1 MVELE
6 NKIIGFRG
14 IDFLDLYKSGE
25 IVYVES
31 EYNEEVNE
39 YISHN
44 YDSISEALS
53 DYLFSFQYNPKVIE
67 KLYENDEL
75 SEYYGLNFLNIDTVK
90 ANVSNGE
97 ILQYAISDN
106 FKNNTPPSLFMTV
119 NTLRRYKDIQEADS
133 YGIIIKIPQP
143 ISPESIRIAALNMVE
158 VVLYL
163 KKLDMEREEQCL
175 CYRMVEDDKDEDDY
189 FHAHYDNETLRLIRE
204 MKENIER
211 LKQKGITGVVLKK
224 IIQEMEKTSRL
235 VVTTDF
241 RMILKDFNNQEI
253 TMAPLPKA
261 IFFLFLRHPE
271 GISFK
276 ELIDYK
282 DEIMHIYKVL
292 CNGNFPSRGKKS
304 IESICNP
311 LNNSINEK
319 CSRIAEAFKY
329 HFDEDIVSPYII
341 RGERG
346 CKKSIC
352 VDRQLVTWEC
362 GDIMDIECKPNA
374 SFAFLNFLKMK

>member
-1 MVELE
+1 MDQL
-6 NKIIGFRG
+6 
-14 IDFLDLYKSGE
+14 
-25 IVYVES
+25 
-31 EYNEEVNE
+31 
-39 YISHN
+39 
-44 YDSISEALS
+44 
-53 DYLFSFQYNPKVIE
+53 
-67 KLYENDEL
+67 
-75 SEYYGLNFLNIDTVK
+75 
-90 ANVSNGE
+90 
-97 ILQYAISDN
+97 
-106 FKNNTPPSLFMTV
+106 
-119 NTLRRYKDIQEADS
+119 
-133 YGIIIKIPQP
+133 
-143 ISPESIRIAALNMVE
+143 
-158 VVLYL
+158 
-163 KKLDMEREEQCL
+163 
-175 CYRMVEDDKDEDDY
+175 
-189 FHAHYDNETLRLIRE
+189 HYDNETLRLIRE

-241 RMILKDFNNQEI
+241 RIILKDFNNQEI

-304 IESICNP
+304 IES
-311 LNNSINEK
+311 
-319 CSRIAEAFKY
+319 
-329 HFDEDIVSPYII
+329 PYII

>member
-75 SEYYGLNFLNIDTVK
+75 SKYYGLNFLNIDTVK

-106 FKNNTPPSLFMTV
+106 FKTNTPPSLFMTV

-175 CYRMVEDDKDEDDY
+175 CYRMVEDDKDEEY
-189 FHAHYDNETLRLIRE
+189 
-204 MKENIER
+204 
-211 LKQKGITGVVLKK
+211 
-224 IIQEMEKTSRL
+224 
-235 VVTTDF
+235 
-241 RMILKDFNNQEI
+241 
-253 TMAPLPKA
+253 
-261 IFFLFLRHPE
+261 
-271 GISFK
+271 
-276 ELIDYK
+276 
-282 DEIMHIYKVL
+282 
-292 CNGNFPSRGKKS
+292 
-304 IESICNP
+304 
-311 LNNSINEK
+311 
-319 CSRIAEAFKY
+319 
-329 HFDEDIVSPYII
+329 
-341 RGERG
+341 
-346 CKKSIC
+346 
-352 VDRQLVTWEC
+352 
-362 GDIMDIECKPNA
+362 
-374 SFAFLNFLKMK
+374 